1 MNKEKLKWVYL
12 LGASLIWGTMFLW
25 TKRSL
30 EGLSPMQ
37 VSTLR
42 ILTAG
47 IIFFP
52 IVLRR
57 VLALPKKYYLY
68 FLTTGT
74 LGALFPLTL
83 FAIAQQYIDSGITAV
98 FTSVTPLFT
107 LLVGY
112 LFFTFPVNKY
122 KIAGVILGMLST
134 VGLILV
140 SSQAHPEQDYWYALL
155 IIIASLS
162 YGININLVKKWYQ
175 DIPALT
181 FTGGV
186 FIIILPIALL
196 MFFSTG
202 VKPQDFQNPIFMK
215 GVAYAVFL
223 GVTGSVIAKLMFNR
237 LVQISTSVF
246 ASTFTYLVP
255 LVAVIAGILDGEKL
269 TLTQILFGILLL
281 TAVYLTGKN

>member
-1 MNKEKLKWVYL
+1 
-12 LGASLIWGTMFLW
+12 MFLW
-25 TKRSL
+25 TKRAL
-30 EGLSPMQ
+30 EGLTPMQ
-37 VSTLR
+37 VSMLR

-52 IVLRR
+52 VVLSRILKLPRR
-57 VLALPKKYYLY
+57 YYLY
-68 FLTTGT
+68 FLITGT

-83 FAIAQQYIDSGITAV
+83 FAIAQQHIDSGITAV

-112 LFFTFPVNKY
+112 LFFKFPVNAY

-140 SSQAHPEQDYWYALL
+140 SSQAHPEQNYAYALL

-162 YGININLVKKWYQ
+162 YGININLVKRWYQ

-186 FIIILPIALL
+186 FIIVFIPALL
-196 MFFSTG
+196 LFLSTG
-202 VKPQDFQNPIFMK
+202 VKMSDFNNPVFLK

-237 LVQISTSVF
+237 LVQISSSVF

-269 TLTQILFGILLL
+269 TPTQILFGILLL
-281 TAVYLTGKN
+281 IAVYLTGKNK